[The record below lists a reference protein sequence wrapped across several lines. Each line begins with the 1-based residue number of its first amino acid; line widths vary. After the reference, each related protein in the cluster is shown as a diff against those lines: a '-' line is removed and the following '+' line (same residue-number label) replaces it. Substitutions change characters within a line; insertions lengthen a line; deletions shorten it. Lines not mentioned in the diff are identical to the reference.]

1 MSKKTRNIIIALVV
15 FAVLLVGVLLIYNA
29 NKPGAQTAKQDEVTA
44 AAAKEEPVEEAAPAA
59 EEAAEPEAE
68 SAEAEAAPAEDAA
81 PAEAAAEPEAES
93 ADAEAAPAEEAAS
106 AEAAA
111 EQQAEKTIVVTVV
124 HKDGTSKDFTIST
137 KAETLREACEEQDLI
152 AGEESSFGL
161 YLLTVDGETVDEAN
175 QEWWCIT
182 KGGTMTDTGVDG
194 IIIADGDA
202 YEFTLTVGW

>member
-44 AAAKEEPVEEAAPAA
+44 AAAKEEPVEEAAPPA

-68 SAEAEAAPAEDAA
+68 SADAEAAPAE
-81 PAEAAAEPEAES
+81 EAAEPEAES

-202 YEFTLTVGW
+202 YEFTITVGW